1 MRLWA
6 KQIIPLLPREQLIG
20 QYREL
25 CAIAANL
32 ANEGTPNHLLVN
44 KILDYSIEH
53 LYTYAVLVRKEMTL
67 RKIVTRDD
75 VWNNFINNLKI
86 FCGYDNFIE
95 IDYDRLYDN
104 WMTKEYLI
112 QCLTNL
118 KEKYDCGG
126 IELID
131 WFKIING
138 VRGLNILSQEE
149 FDFAFDSK

>member
-53 LYTYAVLVRKEMTL
+53 LYTYAILVRKEMTL

-75 VWNNFINNLKI
+75 VWNNFMECLNN
-86 FCGYDNFIE
+86 N
-95 IDYDRLYDN
+95 
-104 WMTKEYLI
+104 TK
-112 QCLTNL
+112 
-118 KEKYDCGG
+118 
-126 IELID
+126 
-131 WFKIING
+131 
-138 VRGLNILSQEE
+138 
-149 FDFAFDSK
+149 